1 MEPALMSAEIAPTSA
16 TEQAHISLAIAA
28 AHQAAIGAAE
38 LLRYA
43 REGAAFVTGEP
54 FDDDAV
60 MKLCDAA
67 KMALEIELAAEIRD
81 RDAEEREALNQ
92 AVGALARLLEGWA

>member
-1 MEPALMSAEIAPTSA
+1 MTADVEPAGAAE
-16 TEQAHISLAIAA
+16 QQLRLLAIAA
-28 AHQAAIGAAE
+28 AEQAAGGAAE

-67 KMALEIELAAEIRD
+67 KMALEIELGAEVTD
-81 RDAEEREALNQ
+81 RDADEREALNQ
-92 AVGALARLLEGWA
+92 ALGALQLLLEGWA

>member
-1 MEPALMSAEIAPTSA
+1 MSTDIEPADKAEANLR
-16 TEQAHISLAIAA
+16 SLAIAA
-28 AHQAAIGAAE
+28 AESAAGGAAE

-67 KMALEIELAAEIRD
+67 KMALEIELGVEIKD
-81 RDAEEREALNQ
+81 RNADEREALNQ
-92 AVGALARLLEGWA
+92 ALGALERLLEGWA

>member
-1 MEPALMSAEIAPTSA
+1 MSADIEPANE
-16 TEQAHISLAIAA
+16 TEAKARSLAIAA
-28 AHQAAIGAAE
+28 AESAAGGAAE

-67 KMALEIELAAEIRD
+67 KMALEIELGAEIRD
-81 RDAEEREALNQ
+81 RANDECEALNQ
-92 AVGALARLLEGWA
+92 ALGALQRLLEGWA

>member
-1 MEPALMSAEIAPTSA
+1 MTADIEPADAAEK
-16 TEQAHISLAIAA
+16 AHRSLAIAA
-28 AHQAAIGAAE
+28 AEQAAGGAAE

-67 KMALEIELAAEIRD
+67 KMALEIELGADIRD
-81 RDAEEREALNQ
+81 RGAEEREALNQ
-92 AVGALARLLEGWA
+92 ALGALARLLEGWA

>member
-1 MEPALMSAEIAPTSA
+1 MSADLEPATEAEK
-16 TEQAHISLAIAA
+16 AHRSLAIAA
-28 AHQAAIGAAE
+28 AEQASGGAAE

-67 KMALEIELAAEIRD
+67 KMALEIELGAEIRD
-81 RDAEEREALNQ
+81 RATDEREALNQ
-92 AVGALARLLEGWA
+92 ALGALQRLLEGWA

>member
-1 MEPALMSAEIAPTSA
+1 MSADVEPTSEA
-16 TEQAHISLAIAA
+16 EKAHRSLAIAA
-28 AHQAAIGAAE
+28 AEAAAGSAAE

-81 RDAEEREALNQ
+81 RGADEREALTQ
-92 AVGALARLLEGWA
+92 ALGALQRLLEGWA

>member
-1 MEPALMSAEIAPTSA
+1 MSADLEPATEAEKAHRA
-16 TEQAHISLAIAA
+16 LAVAAAEQAAA
-28 AHQAAIGAAE
+28 GAAE

-67 KMALEIELAAEIRD
+67 KMALEIELGAEVRD
-81 RDAEEREALNQ
+81 RSEDEREALNQ
-92 AVGALARLLEGWA
+92 ALGALQRLLEGWA

>member
-1 MEPALMSAEIAPTSA
+1 MTVDLEPANEAEKALR
-16 TEQAHISLAIAA
+16 SLAVAA
-28 AHQAAIGAAE
+28 AEAAAGGATE

-67 KMALEIELAAEIRD
+67 KMALEIELGADVQD

-92 AVGALARLLEGWA
+92 ALGALKRLLEGWA